1 LTIALVRNAAGV
13 EDAYLDGLTTCF
25 PGAWSEASFR
35 WYLKRP
41 FKSRH
46 PDTLTARDGDRLV
59 AGLGINYRQVRSND
73 GRVHDIGL
81 LTAAWT
87 LPKYQG
93 RGCFRRLVE
102 VAMEVAASNGCEA
115 LLSFVVA
122 RSASALRLR
131 RIGAAE
137 VPTRYLF
144 LAPGDPLL
152 RPATLPAVRALEG
165 EGLAELPRAGSR
177 LAFHYDSLEEWTA
190 QFLDRPHPTTMFE
203 IDAGIAVLEHAGA
216 TDRLQFLYTPAQSEP
231 ASLVAMASRAH
242 AAGRHFFFFT
252 TDENLAEHAVEFG
265 LQQTGGAIMILE
277 LPNGRASGFSAAPPW
292 TSSGWHIQPGDRM

>member
-1 LTIALVRNAAGV
+1 MTIALERNPAGV
-13 EDAYLDGLTTCF
+13 DDAYLNGLTTCF

-35 WYLKRP
+35 WYLQRP

-46 PDTLTARDGDRLV
+46 PDRLIARDGERLV
-59 AGLGINYRQVRSND
+59 GGLAINYRQVRSND
-73 GRVHDIGL
+73 GRIHDIGL

-102 VAMEVAASNGCEA
+102 AAMEVAAGNGCEA
-115 LLSFVVA
+115 LLSFVVT

-131 RIGAAE
+131 RIGAGA

-152 RPATLPAVRALEG
+152 RPATLPAVRALQA
-165 EGLAELPRAGSR
+165 EGLADLPRAGSR
-177 LAFHYDSLEEWTA
+177 LTFHYDSLEEWTT
-190 QFLDRPHPTTMFE
+190 QFVDRPHPTTMFE
-203 IDAGIAVLEHAGA
+203 VDAGMAVLEHVGA
-216 TDRLQFLYTPAQSEP
+216 TDRLQFLQAPAESET
-231 ASLVAMASRAH
+231 AALVAMATRVH

-252 TDENLAEHAVEFG
+252 TDENLAKDAVELG
-265 LQQTGGAIMILE
+265 LRQTEGAIMILD
-277 LPNGRASGFSAAPPW
+277 LPNGGASGPSAAPPW
-292 TSSGWHIQPGDRM
+292 TSSGWHVQPGDRM

>member
-1 LTIALVRNAAGV
+1 MTIALERNAAGV

-35 WYLKRP
+35 WYLQRP
-41 FKSRH
+41 FKSRR
-46 PDTLTARDGDRLV
+46 PDTLIARDGERLV
-59 AGLGINYRQVRSND
+59 AGLGINYRQVRSID

-93 RGCFRRLVE
+93 RGCFRRLAE
-102 VAMEVAASNGCEA
+102 AAMEVAASNGCEA
-115 LLSFVVA
+115 LLSFVV
-122 RSASALRLR
+122 RRNASALRLR

-152 RPATLPAVRALEG
+152 RPAVLPAVRALQA
-165 EGLAELPRAGSR
+165 EGLVDLPGAGSP
-177 LAFHYDSLEEWTA
+177 LAFHYDSLEEWTT
-190 QFLDRPHPTTMFE
+190 QFVDRPHPTTMFE
-203 IDAGIAVLEHAGA
+203 VGAGMAVLEHVGA
-216 TDRLQFLYTPAQSEP
+216 TDRLQFLYTPAQSET
-231 ASLVAMASRAH
+231 AALVAMASRAH

-265 LQQTGGAIMILE
+265 LQQTEGAIMILE
-277 LPNGRASGFSAAPPW
+277 LPNGRASGLSAAPPW